1 MIEQVGFGLVAGCI
15 VLAALLVARAKNAI
29 HGVLW
34 LGVVLGATAVL
45 YVMLRAPFLAG
56 IQLLLYVGGVMTL
69 MILGVMLTRHDQ
81 HEAALER
88 KRPWLAGVL
97 SLFLLGMLVTAIQ
110 TSPEL
115 HAWIKEQRVA
125 ETAELTT
132 PLPDDAELEIT
143 FAEKLYPLQRAFVD
157 HAVERQRLVLAD
169 DMGLGKLQSMD
180 SRILTPTGWT
190 TFRDIEPGHAII
202 GRDGG
207 THCVV
212 DKYPQGRK
220 DLYRVTLSDGTST
233 LAGAEHL
240 WAVKSPTVSVRAGA
254 AEKKVSGTFFLKKVP
269 DTFFPASSVAN
280 RPNA

>member
-15 VLAALLVARAKNAI
+15 VLAALLVARAKSAI

-97 SLFLLGMLVTAIQ
+97 SLLLLGMLVTAIQ

-115 HAWIKEQRVA
+115 HASEAAPATVKDIGRSLL
-125 ETAELTT
+125 TELLLLATMIGAIV
-132 PLPDDAELEIT
+132 LLRRDRPD
-143 FAEKLYPLQRAFVD
+143 
-157 HAVERQRLVLAD
+157 RLV
-169 DMGLGKLQSMD
+169 
-180 SRILTPTGWT
+180 
-190 TFRDIEPGHAII
+190 E
-202 GRDGG
+202 
-207 THCVV
+207 
-212 DKYPQGRK
+212 
-220 DLYRVTLSDGTST
+220 
-233 LAGAEHL
+233 E
-240 WAVKSPTVSVRAGA
+240 SP
-254 AEKKVSGTFFLKKVP
+254 
-269 DTFFPASSVAN
+269 
-280 RPNA
+280 